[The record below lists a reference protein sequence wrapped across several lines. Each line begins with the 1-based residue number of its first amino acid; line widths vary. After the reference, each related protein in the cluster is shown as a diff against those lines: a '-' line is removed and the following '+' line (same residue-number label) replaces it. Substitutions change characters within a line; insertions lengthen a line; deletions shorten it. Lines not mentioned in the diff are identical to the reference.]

1 MKKKMKMND
10 DLEDIYDWITNAF
23 LSVLLN
29 VVINKALNII
39 FRRGE

>member
-1 MKKKMKMND
+1 MTKTKMND
-10 DLEDIYDWITNAF
+10 DLKDIYDWITKAF
-23 LSVLLN
+23 LGVLLN